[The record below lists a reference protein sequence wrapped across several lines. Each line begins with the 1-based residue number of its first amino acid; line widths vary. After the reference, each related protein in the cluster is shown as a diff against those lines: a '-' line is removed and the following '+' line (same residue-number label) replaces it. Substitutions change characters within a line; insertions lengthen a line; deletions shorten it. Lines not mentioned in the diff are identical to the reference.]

1 MIILDTNVL
10 SALMRDEPEAVVVRW
25 LDQQPSDAIWIT
37 SITLFEIRLGLSL
50 LPDGRRR
57 RRLETAFIHLLEED
71 LDNRVLDFGSSAA
84 AQAAALAA
92 TRQKAGRPVDVR
104 DTLIAGIAL
113 AHRATLATHNLRHF
127 EGLEMP
133 VVSPWGDAIAG

>member
-1 MIILDTNVL
+1 
-10 SALMRDEPEAVVVRW
+10 MRDEPEAVVVRW
-25 LDQQPSDAIWIT
+25 LDEQPSDAIWIT

-92 TRQKAGRPVDVR
+92 TKQKAGRPVEVR

-113 AHRATLATHNLRHF
+113 AHRATLATRNLLRHF
-127 EGLEMP
+127 EGLEIP